1 MWACNFIKKRL
12 QRKCFPMKYEKFL
25 RAVFLQNHLRW
36 LLLKIRFLFYVKIYF
51 RIKKKRIQKLIT
63 LLMNQVLFPFKMK
76 KYASFVE
83 MSMIH
88 ITISKAQLLS
98 FVTQWKILLLLK
110 HLLFLI
116 NIFCLPCVCFFD
128 FLIPLTTETTC
139 NSCL

>member
-1 MWACNFIKKRL
+1 MWACNFIKKRP

-36 LLLKIRFLFYVKIYF
+36 LLLKILFLFYVKIYF

-63 LLMNQVLFPFKMK
+63 LLMNQVIFPFKMK

-128 FLIPLTTETTC
+128 FLIPLTTEATC

>member
-98 FVTQWKILLLLK
+98 FVTHWKILLLLK
-110 HLLFLI
+110 HLLFLV
-116 NIFCLPCVCFFD
+116 NIFCLPCVFFFD